1 MATHHHIG
9 QEWLC
14 TNENLMLLKK
24 TQEVSDFPDPL
35 SLYALY
41 RVIVYKDPMNKM
53 IEYPFIPF
61 RGRTGE
67 DYVLSTD
74 DGRVERKD
82 YSFWIS
88 VLVDFLRS
96 PSLVSYDSDTERTVQ
111 LTHFG
116 EYMFPHLM
124 KVFADL
130 YRQNDILR
138 KVVAEYQP
146 LEVCRKAEG
155 ERGRGQEM
163 K

>member
-1 MATHHHIG
+1 MATHRHTS

-14 TNENLMLLKK
+14 TSENSVLLSK

-41 RVIVYKDPMNKM
+41 RVIAYKEPMNKM

-67 DYVLSTD
+67 EYVLTTG

-116 EYMFPHLM
+116 EYMFPQLM
-124 KVFADL
+124 KVFVEL
-130 YRQNDILR
+130 YRQNDVLR
-138 KVVAEYQP
+138 EAVAKYQP
-146 LEVCRKAEG
+146 SKA
-155 ERGRGQEM
+155 
-163 K
+163 

>member
-1 MATHHHIG
+1 MDKTILG
-9 QEWLC
+9 QEWLL
-14 TNENLMLLKK
+14 TTENSILLKK

-41 RVIVYKDPMNKM
+41 RAVVYKDPVNKM

-61 RGRTGE
+61 RGRTAG

-82 YSFWIS
+82 CSFWIS
-88 VLVDFLRS
+88 ILGEFLRGM
-96 PSLVSYDSDTERTVQ
+96 SLVQYNSDTERTVQ

-116 EYMFPHLM
+116 EHMFPHLM

-138 KVVAEYQP
+138 EAVAAYKP
-146 LEVCRKAEG
+146 SEG
-155 ERGRGQEM
+155 
-163 K
+163 

>member
-1 MATHHHIG
+1 MDKTILS

-14 TNENLMLLKK
+14 TNENLILLQK

-41 RVIVYKDPMNKM
+41 RAILHQEPMNKM

-61 RGRTGE
+61 RGRTVEEYMPTSYGE
-67 DYVLSTD
+67 
-74 DGRVERKD
+74 RVQRKD

-88 VLVDFLRS
+88 VLGEFLGS
-96 PSLVSYDSDTERTVQ
+96 PSLVEYDSDTEQTVQ

-116 EYMFPHLM
+116 DYMFPHLM
-124 KVFADL
+124 KALADL

-138 KVVAEYQP
+138 KAVAAYRP
-146 LEVCRKAEG
+146 LNI
-155 ERGRGQEM
+155 
-163 K
+163 